1 MYKEQFN
8 LMGISETAKYLGITP
23 CLVSRAI
30 KDGTLPSI
38 KIGTRYYIQRD
49 ALNSYLR
56 QTHYPGK
63 NEQK

>member
-1 MYKEQFN
+1 MYKNKFN
-8 LMGISETAKYLGITP
+8 MMGITETAKYLGVTARH
-23 CLVSRAI
+23 VSRAI